1 MGDKGDL
8 GRVASLFA
16 TFLLLVGIAS
26 TIYVHSFKDEK
37 QMGNTIVIHEVEYD
51 IGDIFASFE
60 EKAIEEFSGIS
71 LSDLLNAT
79 LLKNPENYEYRVVG
93 EDRYA
98 KTVEWNHMK
107 NGILTR
113 ERNVVFSD
121 LPRQFW
127 VRDVAKIEVK

>member
-8 GRVASLFA
+8 RRVTSLFA

-37 QMGNTIVIHEVEYD
+37 QMGNAIVIHKIEYD

-60 EKAIEEFSGIS
+60 EKTIEEFSGIS

-79 LLKNPENYEYRVVG
+79 LLKNPENYEYKVVG
-93 EDRYA
+93 EDGYA

-113 ERNVVFSD
+113 ERNVVFSE